1 MSGDMNIRKKAP
13 EDFAGRAQVGLKS
26 VVPPHPLAVL
36 MLGVVSQVSQVLF
49 LRELLMVFH
58 GNELSIGLIL
68 AAWLVWVGVGSRLGA
83 ILVER
88 SNRSLFLF
96 SCSAAGVLFVVPL
109 TIFAMRVLRGFFDLP
124 PGAYLSL
131 FDMALSCF
139 LLTAPACL
147 IIGAQF
153 VILSKIWRESDRA
166 EDTSGT
172 GKTYVG
178 EAFGNM
184 LGGILFTFI
193 LVHYLNA
200 FQTAVLVALL
210 MIGTA
215 IFMNRQVVP
224 AGLRRKGFQPP
235 LLIGLIILAAAV
247 YPLFERLD
255 QQAYRLQW
263 QIYSPQH
270 ELIDT
275 YQSKHGTIAVLKL
288 EDQYSFFQS
297 GHLIFSTAGPEA
309 ELVGMEEQE
318 AAEFAHFAL
327 VQHQNPARVL
337 LIGGGLRG
345 VLPEIIKHPVERVDY
360 IELDEM
366 LTAAAKPHIPEVTL
380 AALSDPRVNLIHADG
395 RLFLKAAEEKY
406 DLIIV
411 DSPDPATAVLN
422 RYYTREFFKEAEAL
436 LDPEGV
442 LVTGAISTPDLR
454 GRAVANRNAAIYH
467 TMNQVFSRV
476 LPAGGHF
483 IYYFATN
490 SPGHISLD
498 PLILAE
504 RYRERN
510 IEAEGFSAH
519 HFQTLLE
526 DTQLRR
532 INWVIRNHGR
542 SSEAHLQGPEAVPL
556 IIPTVEE
563 QKSEE
568 KKLPPVEEQY
578 FINTDFK
585 PIGYY
590 YTLMFWDNLTR
601 GDRVETFAWLLYVQP
616 WWVLPLSIMPLFVVL
631 VLIKMAGRRKK
642 QNSPLAF
649 AVLLAVFTTG
659 FSTMALQVALLFSFQ
674 SIYGFVYEMVGLI
687 VALFMCGL
695 AVGAFLTNRFIKR
708 KAELNLLAVVQLG
721 IALLAVLIA
730 LVLPVA
736 AAVQSPS
743 MIFVLFS
750 MLTFGAG
757 LINGVDFPLSAACYM
772 ALKGQPEKTAGM
784 VYGVELF
791 GAFAGAVLASTVVI
805 PVLGITACALFAA
818 IVNGSAFIVIIIS
831 GRFDKLCRK
840 NLNSQLE

>member
-1 MSGDMNIRKKAP
+1 MYQRIKAH
-13 EDFAGRAQVGLKS
+13 EESASRVKVGLIRS
-26 VVPPHPLAVL
+26 VPPHLLAVL

-96 SCSAAGVLFVVPL
+96 SCSVAGVLLIVPL
-109 TIFAMRVLRGFFDLP
+109 TIYMMRILRGFFDLP

-131 FDMALSCF
+131 YDMALSCF

-147 IIGAQF
+147 LIGAQF
-153 VILSKIWRESDRA
+153 VMLSKIWRDSDRA

-193 LVHYLNA
+193 LVHYFNA
-200 FQTAVLVALL
+200 FQNAVLVVLL
-210 MIGTA
+210 MLVTA
-215 IFMNRQVVP
+215 IIMNCKDVS
-224 AGLRRKGFQPP
+224 ADLSRKVFQLP
-235 LLIGLIILAAAV
+235 LLIGFLVLAAAA
-247 YPLFERLD
+247 YPLLESLD
-255 QQAYRLQW
+255 QQAYRQQW
-263 QIYSPQH
+263 QVYSPQH

-297 GHLIFSTAGPEA
+297 GHLFFSTAGPEA
-309 ELVGMEEQE
+309 ELVGMEEQD
-318 AAEFAHFAL
+318 AVEFAHFAL
-327 VQHQNPARVL
+327 VQHESPGRVL

-360 IELDEM
+360 IELDEV
-366 LTAAAKPHIPEVTL
+366 LTAAARPYVSKSTL

-422 RYYTREFFKEAEAL
+422 RYYTREFFNEAEAL
-436 LDPEGV
+436 LGPEGV

-467 TMNQVFSRV
+467 TMKQVFSRV
-476 LPAGGHF
+476 LPAGDHF
-483 IYYFATN
+483 IYFFATN
-490 SPGHISLD
+490 SSGHVSLD
-498 PLILAE
+498 PHILAE
-504 RYRERN
+504 RYRERI

-519 HFQTLLE
+519 HYQTLLE

-542 SSEAHLQGPEAVPL
+542 TSEAHLEGPEAVPL
-556 IIPTVEE
+556 TVPSVEE
-563 QKSEE
+563 QKYVE
-568 KKLPPVEEQY
+568 KELPPVEEQY
-578 FINTDFK
+578 FINTDYK
-585 PIGYY
+585 PIGYF
-590 YTLMFWDNLTR
+590 YTLMFWDELTR
-601 GDRVETFAWLLYVQP
+601 GDRGETFAWLLYVQP
-616 WWVLPLSIMPLFVVL
+616 WWVLPLFIIPLLAVL
-631 VLIKMAGRRKK
+631 VLIKMANGRKK
-642 QNSPLAF
+642 HSPPVAF
-649 AVLLAVFTTG
+649 AILFAVFTTG
-659 FSTMALQVALLFSFQ
+659 FSTMALQIALLFSFQ

-687 VALFMCGL
+687 VALFMFGL
-695 AVGAFLTNRFIKR
+695 AVGAFFTNRFVKR
-708 KAELNLLAVVQLG
+708 KAQLNLLAVVQLG

-730 LVLPVA
+730 IFLPVV
-736 AAVQSPS
+736 AAVQSPPV
-743 MIFVLFS
+743 IFALFS

-772 ALKGQPEKTAGM
+772 ALKGRPEKTAGM

-791 GAFAGAVLASTVVI
+791 GAFAGAVLASTAVI
-805 PVLGITACALFAA
+805 PVLGITTCAFLAA
-818 IVNGSAFIVIIIS
+818 IANGTAFVVLFLC
-831 GRFDKLCRK
+831 GRFDSLCLKKIKLR
-840 NLNSQLE
+840 LQ

>member
-1 MSGDMNIRKKAP
+1 MR
-13 EDFAGRAQVGLKS
+13 FL
-26 VVPPHPLAVL
+26 PPHLLAVL
-36 MLGVVSQVSQVLF
+36 MLGIVSQVGQVLF

-88 SNRSLFLF
+88 SNRSIFLF
-96 SCSAAGVLFVVPL
+96 SCSVAGILIITPL
-109 TIFAMRVLRGFFDLP
+109 TIFLMRTLRGFFDLP

-139 LLTAPACL
+139 LLTAPVCL
-147 IIGAQF
+147 LIGAQF

-184 LGGILFTFI
+184 LGGIIFTFV

-200 FQTAVLVALL
+200 FQNAVLVILL
-210 MIGTA
+210 MLGTA
-215 IFMNRQVVP
+215 IFMNRKTVP
-224 AGLRRKGFQPP
+224 AVLNRKDLQLPVLMGIILVLAAVLYP
-235 LLIGLIILAAAV
+235 LL
-247 YPLFERLD
+247 ESLD
-255 QQAYRLQW
+255 RQAYRLQW
-263 QIYSPQH
+263 QAYSPQH
-270 ELIDT
+270 ELVDT

-297 GHLIFSTAGPEA
+297 GHLVFSTAGPEA

-318 AAEFAHFAL
+318 AVEFAHFAL
-327 VQHQNPARVL
+327 VQHESPGRVL

-345 VLPEIIKHPVERVDY
+345 VLPEIIKHPVEKVDY

-366 LTAAAKPHIPEVTL
+366 LTAAAKPYVSEVTL
-380 AALSDPRVNLIHADG
+380 SALSDPRVNLIHADG

-422 RYYTREFFKEAEAL
+422 RYYTREFFTEAEKL

-454 GRAVANRNAAIYH
+454 GRAVANRNATIYH

-490 SPGHISLD
+490 STGHISLD
-498 PLILAE
+498 PHILAE
-504 RYRERN
+504 RYRERS

-542 SSEAHLQGPEAVPL
+542 CSEAHLQGPEAVPL
-556 IIPTVEE
+556 ITPSIEE
-563 QKSEE
+563 QKSGE
-568 KKLPPVEEQY
+568 KKLTPVEEHY

-585 PIGYY
+585 PIGYF
-590 YTLMFWDNLTR
+590 YTLMFWDELTR
-601 GDRVETFAWLLYVQP
+601 GDRVETFAWLLHVQP
-616 WWVLPLSIMPLFVVL
+616 WWVLPLSILPLLASL
-631 VLIKMAGRRKK
+631 VLIKMAKRRNKH
-642 QNSPLAF
+642 SPPVAF
-649 AVLLAVFTTG
+649 AILFAVFTTG
-659 FSTMALQVALLFSFQ
+659 FSTMALQIALLFSFQ

-687 VALFMCGL
+687 VALFMFGL
-695 AVGAFLTNRFIKR
+695 ASGAFLANRFIKR
-708 KAELNLLAVVQLG
+708 KAQLNLLAVVQLG

-730 LVLPVA
+730 IFLPVA
-736 AAVQSPS
+736 AAVQSPPV
-743 MIFVLFS
+743 IFALFS

-772 ALKGQPEKTAGM
+772 ALKGKPEKTAGM
-784 VYGVELF
+784 VYGVELL
-791 GAFAGAVLASTVVI
+791 GAFAGAVLASTAVI
-805 PVLGITACALFAA
+805 PVLGITTCAFLAA
-818 IVNGSAFIVIIIS
+818 IANGTAFVVLFLC
-831 GRFDKLCRK
+831 GRFDSLCLKRIKLR
-840 NLNSQLE
+840 LQ